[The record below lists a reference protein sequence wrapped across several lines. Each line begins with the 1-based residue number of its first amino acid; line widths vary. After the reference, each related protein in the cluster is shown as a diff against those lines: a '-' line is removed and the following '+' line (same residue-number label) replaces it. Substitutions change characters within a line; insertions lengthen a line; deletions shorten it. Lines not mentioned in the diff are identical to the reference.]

1 MQSAATAKPAQAPQP
16 GASARAAAMAV
27 AAVVAVSLLGGC
39 GGVRQAP
46 PLATPDDLIE
56 KPRTGRAARKRGI
69 PAPADAG
76 PGDALSSYIV
86 KGKRYWVRPRPVG
99 HRESGEASW
108 YGGRF
113 NGRPTSSR
121 EIFDMNK
128 LTAAHR
134 TLPLPSYVKVTNLKN
149 RKSVVVRVNDRGP
162 FLKDRIIDLSYA
174 AASRIDMVNDG
185 VVPVVVEVLRT
196 PVRPGAF
203 IQVGSYSSRH
213 RAVRVATLIRRHNLK
228 PFVEKTRPFASRP
241 VYRVRLGPFASP
253 ELVVVEKLLKDGGFH
268 NYIVLPR

>member
-1 MQSAATAKPAQAPQP
+1 MRSAATAHPAPVAD
-16 GASARAAAMAV
+16 ARARAAAAV
-27 AAVVAVSLLGGC
+27 AAVVVAVVAVSLLGGC
-39 GGVRQAP
+39 ATTVHHQP

-56 KPRTGRAARKRGI
+56 KPRARRARSI
-69 PAPADAG
+69 PEPADAG
-76 PGDALSSYIV
+76 PGDALSSYVV
-86 KGKRYWVRPRPVG
+86 KGRRYWVRPRPVG

-108 YGGRF
+108 YGGHF
-113 NGRPTSSR
+113 NGRPTSNQ

-162 FLKDRIIDLSYA
+162 FRKERIIDLSYA
-174 AASRIDMVNDG
+174 AARRIDMVNDG

-196 PVRPGAF
+196 PVRAGAF
-203 IQVGSYSSRH
+203 IQVGSYSSSH
-213 RAVRVATLIRRHNLK
+213 RATRVANLIRRQNLE
-228 PFVEKTRPFASRP
+228 PFVDKTRPFASRP
-241 VYRVRLGPFASP
+241 VYRVRLGPYASP
-253 ELVVVEKLLKDGGFH
+253 ELVVVEKLLKAGGFN

>member
-1 MQSAATAKPAQAPQP
+1 MRNAATANPAPVAR
-16 GASARAAAMAV
+16 ASARAAAMAV

-39 GGVRQAP
+39 GGVRQPP
-46 PLATPDDLIE
+46 PLAVPDDLIE
-56 KPRTGRAARKRGI
+56 KPRAGRAKRARGI

-76 PGDALSSYIV
+76 PGDALSSYVV
-86 KGKRYWVRPRPVG
+86 KGRRYWVRPRPVG

-113 NGRPTSSR
+113 NGRPTSSQ

-162 FLKDRIIDLSYA
+162 FRKERIIDLSYA
-174 AASRIDMVNDG
+174 AARRIDMVNDG
-185 VVPVVVEVLRT
+185 VVPVVVEVLKT
-196 PVRPGAF
+196 PVRSGAF

-213 RAVRVATLIRRHNLK
+213 RAARVASLIRRHNLK
-228 PFVEKTRPFASRP
+228 PFVDKTQPFASRP
-241 VYRVRLGPFASP
+241 VYRVRLGPYASP
-253 ELVVVEKLLKDGGFH
+253 ELVVVEKLLKTGGFH